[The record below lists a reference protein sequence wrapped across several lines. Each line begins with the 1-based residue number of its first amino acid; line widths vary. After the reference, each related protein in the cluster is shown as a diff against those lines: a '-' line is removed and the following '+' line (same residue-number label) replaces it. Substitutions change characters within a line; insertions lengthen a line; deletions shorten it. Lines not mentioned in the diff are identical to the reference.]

1 MADNAKN
8 PVPSDKKEKR
18 RQKASFRLLPL
29 VIFFSVLML
38 TFRIGVVWNGFFSG
52 SRGQSLVAVTHA
64 DAQEEEAP
72 PSKIADA
79 VQKTAATGPASSRD
93 VLETSFS
100 QTEIDV
106 LHQLAERR
114 EKLDLREKSI
124 AQQAALLEA
133 AQAQLDVKIA
143 KLKELE
149 KNIQELVGVFEE
161 KEKKRMDNLVKIY
174 SNMKPKEAARLFN
187 EMDMDLL
194 IRLFERMK
202 EGKSA
207 PILALMDSAK
217 ATRLTAELANKKKL
231 PGFELPDD

>member
-1 MADNAKN
+1 MADKT
-8 PVPSDKKEKR
+8 KKTVSPDARENR
-18 RQKASFRLLPL
+18 RRKASFRLLPL
-29 VIFFSVLML
+29 VIFFSFLML
-38 TFRIGVVWNGFFSG
+38 TFRVGVVWNGVFSG
-52 SRGQSLVAVTHA
+52 YRGQSVVAVTHA
-64 DAQEEEAP
+64 DAQEEP
-72 PSKIADA
+72 TPSKVADA
-79 VQKTAATGPASSRD
+79 VQKNAAAGPASSRD

-114 EKLDLREKSI
+114 EKLDVREKNI

-149 KNIQELVGVFEE
+149 KSIQELVGVFEE

-187 EMDMDLL
+187 EMNMDLL
-194 IRLFERMK
+194 LRLFERMK

-217 ATRLTAELANKKKL
+217 ATRLTAEMANRKKL
-231 PGFELPDD
+231 PGFDVPEE